1 MPSTIQSPSGDDLT
15 APRDIDSI
23 VEQLTAVQNELLA
36 LSRASADPTELLQLH
51 TEYLAVQSVLTQA
64 AHAQLASDDAIFTQ
78 ATVTLKN
85 QAKLLDGM
93 EDQIKSLV
101 KDVDIAAII
110 AGGVTQVLTL
120 IARL

>member
-101 KDVDIAAII
+101 KDVDI
-110 AGGVTQVLTL
+110 
-120 IARL
+120 